1 MAMPIDYVKR
11 PKDSGPGISLAKVR
25 ATAPGLVDLYQK
37 AAVSLRKSG
46 LEGRRAA
53 VYLVLD
59 RSGSMRPYYQDG
71 SAQYL
76 AEQVLALSA
85 HLDDDGVV
93 PVVFFST
100 EVDGIAEFGLDDYR
114 GRINALHESYG
125 HMGRT
130 SYHLAMEAV
139 IEHYRDSGST
149 APALVVFQT
158 DGGPINK
165 GAAERLLCESARLPI
180 FWQFVGFG
188 EDEFRFL
195 RRLDELP
202 VPGRRVVD
210 NAGFFPAGKDPR
222 GVPDG
227 ELYDRLMSEF
237 PDWLTAARAAGI
249 LG

>member
-1 MAMPIDYVKR
+1 VPIDYVKR
-11 PKDSGPGISLAKVR
+11 QPAPEPGPGISLAKVQ
-25 ATAPGLVDLYQK
+25 AAAPGLVDLYKQ
-37 AAVSLRKSG
+37 AAVSLQKHG
-46 LEGRRAA
+46 LGGRRVA

-59 RSGSMRPYYQDG
+59 RSGSMSPYYADG
-71 SAQYL
+71 SAQHL

-100 EVDGIAEFGLDDYR
+100 AVDGVAEISLDSYR

-130 SYHLAMEAV
+130 AYHLAMEAV
-139 IEHYRDSGST
+139 IEHYQGSGAT
-149 APALVVFQT
+149 DPALVVFQT

-165 GAAERLLCESARLPI
+165 GAAEQVLCRAAGLPI

-188 EDEFRFL
+188 SDEFRFL
-195 RRLDELP
+195 HRLDDLP

-210 NAGFFPAGKDPR
+210 NAGFFPAGKNPR
-222 GVPDG
+222 SVPVGV
-227 ELYDRLMSEF
+227 LYDRLMSEF
-237 PDWLTAARAAGI
+237 PQWLAEAGRAGI
-249 LG
+249 VR